1 MSVLIDAARCVR
13 CGACAEICPGN
24 LIRVRN
30 GAAAF
35 LPHPEECWGCASCL
49 KECRHDAIFYFLGAD
64 IGGQGS
70 RMQTNREGDLTHWII
85 SSPGREP
92 FTITVDRRESN
103 KY

>member
-1 MSVLIDAARCVR
+1 MSIHIDRDKCIR
-13 CGACAEICPGN
+13 CGACREICPGN
-24 LIRVRN
+24 LIGRTTDGTAYLR
-30 GAAAF
+30 
-35 LPHPEECWGCASCL
+35 HPEECWGCASCL

-92 FTITVDRRESN
+92 FTITVDGRESN

>member
-1 MSVLIDAARCVR
+1 MSIRIDRDKCIR
-13 CGACAEICPGN
+13 CGACREICPGN
-24 LIRVRN
+24 LIKQ
-30 GAAAF
+30 AADGTAY
-35 LPHPEECWGCASCL
+35 LRHPEECWGCASCL

-85 SSPGREP
+85 SSPEREP

>member
-1 MSVLIDAARCVR
+1 MSIRIDRDRCIR
-13 CGACAEICPGN
+13 CGACREICPGN
-24 LIRVRN
+24 LIRQAVDGTAYLR
-30 GAAAF
+30 
-35 LPHPEECWGCASCL
+35 HPEECWGCASCL